1 MVVASDADGSCW
13 ESLAV
18 HKRQIEIVIG
28 VDVPLAPVIVIG
40 RIWV

>member
-1 MVVASDADGSCW
+1 MVVDWDADGARW

-18 HKRQIEIVIG
+18 HKQQIEIVNG
-28 VDVPLAPVIVIG
+28 VDVPLALVIVIG